1 MIGGSI
7 KGTIRM
13 DPQVVMNGDVFEM
26 GSDNPGDFQTGEFPV
41 KRIQVKPFKIDRYAV
56 TNGDFM

>member
-1 MIGGSI
+1 
-7 KGTIRM
+7 M